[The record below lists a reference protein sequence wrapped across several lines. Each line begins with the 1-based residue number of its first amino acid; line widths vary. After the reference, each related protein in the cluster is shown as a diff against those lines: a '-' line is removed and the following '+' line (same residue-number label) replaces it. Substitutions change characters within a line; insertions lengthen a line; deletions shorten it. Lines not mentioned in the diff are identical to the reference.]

1 MPTSTTEPTP
11 KTTLEANTS
20 STSTTTSYVTSP
32 TTTPST
38 TLFFGATTITT
49 EINLPTSPS
58 LTSPSSSMKRKVSL
72 ATSKALPSESAQ
84 LKSVKANAT
93 VDQVSGDLS
102 SFLELLR
109 DEKQRAQSREETL
122 ISKRLND
129 YRSKFELISSLKRLL
144 KGGHKASRAAIEHQ
158 LDEFESSVKL
168 RKLLSVEAGQDEAER
183 RDG

>member
-1 MPTSTTEPTP
+1 
-11 KTTLEANTS
+11 
-20 STSTTTSYVTSP
+20 
-32 TTTPST
+32 
-38 TLFFGATTITT
+38 
-49 EINLPTSPS
+49 
-58 LTSPSSSMKRKVSL
+58 MKGKVSL

-144 KGGHKASRAAIEHQ
+144 KGGHKASRAAIERQ

-168 RKLLSVEAGQDEAER
+168 RKLLAVEAGQDEAEQTR